1 MKSRKRMEIY
11 PDFAHEHLP
20 SHNDKIFEFMRG
32 L

>member
-1 MKSRKRMEIY
+1 LLEIY

-20 SHNDKIFEFMRG
+20 EFWDKTFQFMLG